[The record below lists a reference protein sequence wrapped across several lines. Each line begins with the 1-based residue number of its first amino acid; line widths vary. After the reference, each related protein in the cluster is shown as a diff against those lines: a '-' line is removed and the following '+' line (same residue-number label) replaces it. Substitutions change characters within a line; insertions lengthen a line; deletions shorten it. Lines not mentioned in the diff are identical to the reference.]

1 MGSEQIKNPE
11 LLTHEKKKKT
21 KTKPRETIVRRES
34 FWD

>member
-11 LLTHEKKKKT
+11 LLTHEKKKT